1 MKIICVQH
9 HPQTGNKSFVLKP
22 DSALLLKGNPFFYP
36 DFSNEIDCELNVVI
50 KINRLGKS
58 IQAKFAHKYYSEVAL
73 GLNFVAKDIQRQ
85 AIADAIPH
93 TLAVGF
99 DDSAALSDFVPLDK
113 LLDKENIVLQLAH
126 NSAVASC
133 TINTQTLIQDINH
146 TIETLSHYMTLK
158 IGDYIYTP
166 APISNPTIA
175 INDCIEGIINDMP
188 LLKCR
193 IK

>member
-1 MKIICVQH
+1 MKIISIQR

-58 IQAKFAHKYYSEVAL
+58 IQAKFAHKYYSELAL
-73 GLNFVAKDIQRQ
+73 GLNFVAKDLQRQ
-85 AIADAIPH
+85 AIAEAIPH

-99 DDSAALSDFVPLDK
+99 DDSAALSEFVALAT
-113 LLDKENIVLQLAH
+113 LSDKENIVLQLNH
-126 NSAVASC
+126 NSTIATC
-133 TINTQTLIQDINH
+133 EINTQELIQDINH
-146 TIETLSHYMTLK
+146 TIETLSQYMTLK

-166 APISNPTIA
+166 VPISHVTIA
-175 INDCIEGIINDMP
+175 IGDCIEGIINDMS